1 MDPVSAIS
9 SMARAT
15 SPASH
20 TPKSRRRNNMS
31 QTKPIRR
38 IAMIGTGV
46 IGASWTSLFLAKG
59 LQVVATDVAPNAEAA
74 LKSFVEAAWP
84 ALKRLGLSPGA
95 SLSNLKF
102 TAALAKALAG
112 VDLVQENG
120 PERIEFKQKLYAQL
134 DELLPPDVIIAS
146 SSSGLTMSEI
156 QKGAASH
163 PERCV
168 IGHPFNP
175 PHLIPLTEIVGGA
188 KTSEATIRRA
198 EEFYTSIGQR
208 TVRVNKEM
216 PGHVANRLQAALS
229 REVYYL
235 VAEGVVS
242 AADVDTALCW
252 GPGLRWGVM
261 GNMMLNHLGGGPGG
275 IEHFFQ
281 QFTGPMAAWWK
292 TLGSPV
298 LTPEVQKK
306 LIDSVHAEVGSR
318 SIDELAAERDEV
330 LLGLIELRNKVAK
343 SSQVEFTLPAG

>member
-1 MDPVSAIS
+1 MS
-9 SMARAT
+9 
-15 SPASH
+15 
-20 TPKSRRRNNMS
+20 NN
-31 QTKPIRR
+31 PIRR
-38 IAMIGTGV
+38 IAIIGTGV
-46 IGASWTSLFLAKG
+46 IGASWTALFLAKG

-74 LKSFVEAAWP
+74 LRKFVEAAWP

-95 SLSNLKF
+95 SQSNLKF
-102 TAALAKALAG
+102 TAALAQAVGG

-120 PERIEFKQKLYAQL
+120 PERIDFKQTLYGQL
-134 DELLPPDVIIAS
+134 DKMLPPEVIIAS
-146 SSSGLTMSEI
+146 SSSGLTMSEV

-168 IGHPFNP
+168 IAHPFNP
-175 PHLIPLTEIVGGA
+175 PHLIPLVEIVGGV
-188 KTSEATIRRA
+188 KTSETTIQRA
-198 EEFYTSIGQR
+198 AEFYTSIGQR
-208 TVRVNKEM
+208 TVRLNKEM
-216 PGHVANRLQAALS
+216 PGHVANRLQAALA

-235 VAEGVVS
+235 VSEGVVS

-281 QFTGPMAAWWK
+281 QFTGPMTAWWK

-306 LIDSVHAEVGSR
+306 LIDSVHTEVGSR
-318 SIDELAAERDEV
+318 SIEEFEAQRDEV
-330 LLGLIELRNKVAK
+330 LLGLIELRATAEKNAAERIAANPRAAARV
-343 SSQVEFTLPAG
+343 G

>member
-1 MDPVSAIS
+1 MS
-9 SMARAT
+9 
-15 SPASH
+15 
-20 TPKSRRRNNMS
+20 NN
-31 QTKPIRR
+31 KPIRR
-38 IAMIGTGV
+38 ITIIGTGV
-46 IGASWTSLFLAKG
+46 IGASWSALFLAKG
-59 LQVVATDVAPNAEAA
+59 LEVVATDVAPDAETS
-74 LKSFVEAAWP
+74 LKRFVKAAWP
-84 ALKRLGLSPGA
+84 ALERLGLAPGA
-95 SLSNLKF
+95 SQSRLTF
-102 TAALAKALAG
+102 TRDLPAAVAG
-112 VDLVQENG
+112 ADLIQENG
-120 PERIEFKQKLYAQL
+120 PERIDFKKKLYGQL

-156 QKGAASH
+156 QSGAASH

-168 IGHPFNP
+168 IAHPFNP
-175 PHLIPLTEIVGGA
+175 PHLIPLVEIVGGT

-198 EEFYTSIGQR
+198 AEFYTSIGQR
-208 TVRVNKEM
+208 TVRLNKEM
-216 PGHVANRLQAALS
+216 PGHVANRLQGALA

-235 VAEGVVS
+235 VSEGVVS

-281 QFTGPMAAWWK
+281 QFTGPMTAWWK

-318 SIDELAAERDEV
+318 SIAELEAQRDEV
-330 LLGLIELRNKVAK
+330 LLGLLELRTKA
-343 SSQVEFTLPAG
+343 ERTPATPKAAARAG

>member
-1 MDPVSAIS
+1 MS
-9 SMARAT
+9 
-15 SPASH
+15 
-20 TPKSRRRNNMS
+20 NN
-31 QTKPIRR
+31 KPIRR
-38 IAMIGTGV
+38 IAIIGTGV

-59 LQVVATDVAPNAEAA
+59 LQVVATDPAPNAEAS
-74 LKSFVEAAWP
+74 LRKFVETAWP
-84 ALKRLGLSPGA
+84 ALKRLGLSAGA
-95 SLSNLKF
+95 SQSNVTF
-102 TAALAKALAG
+102 TADLAQAVAG

-120 PERIEFKQKLYAQL
+120 PERIDFKQKLYGQL
-134 DELLPPDVIIAS
+134 DDLLPPEVIIAS

-156 QKGAASH
+156 QKGAKTH

-168 IGHPFNP
+168 IAHPFNP

-188 KTSEATIRRA
+188 KTSEATIQRV
-198 EEFYTSIGQR
+198 EEFYTSIGQK

-216 PGHVANRLQAALS
+216 PGHVANRLQSALA

-242 AADVDTALCW
+242 AADVDTALSW

-275 IEHFFQ
+275 IEHFFH
-281 QFTGPMAAWWK
+281 QFSGPMTAWWK

-298 LTPEVQKK
+298 LTPEVQQN

-318 SIDELAAERDEV
+318 SIAELEAERDEV
-330 LLGLIELRNKVAK
+330 LLGLLELRNKVAK
-343 SSQVEFTLPAG
+343 SAQTKSIEPVA